1 MIKEKKVIPTITFQC
16 RVGDEEPEEGGC
28 PIGGEFVGKTTDELF
43 GGKRVIV
50 FSLPGAFTPTC
61 STYQLPGFEENYETI
76 KDNDIDE
83 IYVSSVNDSFVMNAW
98 AKHLGIK
105 NVKVIPDGNG
115 ELADALGMLVDM
127 SAVGFGKRSRRFAV
141 VINDGVVE
149 KAFVEP
155 QASNGNPDPY
165 GETSPENIMEYLTSK
180 MMVAA

>member
-1 MIKEKKVIPTITFQC
+1 MIEEKKIPTITFQC
-16 RVGDEEPEEGGC
+16 RVGDEEPEAGGC

-43 GGKRVIV
+43 GNKRVIV

-76 KDNDIDE
+76 KNNDVDE

-98 AKHLGIK
+98 AKHLGIQ

-115 ELADALGMLVDM
+115 ELAESLGMLIDM

-141 VINDGVVE
+141 IINDGVVE

-155 QASNGNPDPY
+155 EASADNPDPY
-165 GETSPENIMEYLTSK
+165 GETSPENVMEYLSSK
-180 MMVAA
+180 IMAAA

>member
-1 MIKEKKVIPTITFQC
+1 MNDNYKIPEITFQC

-28 PIGGEFVGKTTDELF
+28 PIGGEFVGKTTTELF
-43 GGKRVIV
+43 GGKRVLV

-76 KDNDIDE
+76 KDSNIDE

-98 AKHLGIK
+98 AQHLGIK

-115 ELADALGMLVDM
+115 ELAESLGMLVDM

-141 VINDGVVE
+141 VINDGKVE
-149 KAFVEP
+149 RMFVEP
-155 QASNGNPDPY
+155 EASADNPDPY
-165 GETSPENIMEYLTSK
+165 GETSPENVQEYLASK
-180 MMVAA
+180 VMAAA

>member
-1 MIKEKKVIPTITFQC
+1 MLEGKKIPDITFMT
-16 RVGDEEPEEGGC
+16 RIGDEEPEEGGC
-28 PIGGEFVGKTTDELF
+28 PIGGEFWPQTTKDLF
-43 GGKRVIV
+43 GGKKVIV

-61 STYQLPGFEENYETI
+61 STLQLPGFEKYYFNMV
-76 KDNDIDE
+76 NHAGIDE

-98 AKHLGIK
+98 AQHLGIK

-127 SAVGFGKRSRRFAV
+127 SAITFGKRSRRFAV

-155 QASNGNPDPY
+155 EGTADNPDPY
-165 GETSPENIMEYLTSK
+165 GETSPENIMKALD
-180 MMVAA
+180 M

>member
-1 MIKEKKVIPTITFQC
+1 MIEEKKIPTITFQC
-16 RVGDEEPEEGGC
+16 RVGDEEPEAGGC

-43 GGKRVIV
+43 GNKRVIV

-76 KDNDIDE
+76 KNNDVDE

-98 AKHLGIK
+98 AKHLGIQ

-115 ELADALGMLVDM
+115 ELAESLGMLIDM

-141 VINDGVVE
+141 IINDGVVE

-155 QASNGNPDPY
+155 EASADNPDPY
-165 GETSPENIMEYLTSK
+165 GETSHENVMEYLSSK
-180 MMVAA
+180 IMAAA

>member
-1 MIKEKKVIPTITFQC
+1 MIEEKKVIPTITFQC
-16 RVGDEEPEEGGC
+16 RVGDEEPEGGGC

-165 GETSPENIMEYLTSK
+165 GETSPENIMEYLTSR
-180 MMVAA
+180 MMAAA